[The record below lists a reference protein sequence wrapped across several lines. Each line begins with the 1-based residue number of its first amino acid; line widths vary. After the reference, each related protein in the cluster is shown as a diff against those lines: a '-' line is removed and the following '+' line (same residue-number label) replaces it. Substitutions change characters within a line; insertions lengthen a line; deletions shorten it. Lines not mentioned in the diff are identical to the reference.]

1 MESIFD
7 DPTTQAL
14 AAELARE
21 ADGFAAIDPD
31 VQAFRVRAQ
40 QPLDQLAEAR
50 TARGAARAAPGY
62 PRAHLV
68 AVERQV
74 EAAKA
79 AVTAVGTAAAAAA
92 EDRRR
97 RAARARADHLNAAL
111 ARPEGVDQTAD
122 RFDLQ
127 EARSYLRT
135 LDPAVRAFTL
145 KRHAQE
151 GARPELIRA
160 ALTALEP
167 MVTDGDAREIRERL
181 LARRAPETVRDLLA
195 ERSLRKLANDLDLAV
210 QGYMP
215 ASLARPAP
223 ALRDGP
229 HGVKILDG

>member
-1 MESIFD
+1 MDSIFD
-7 DPTTQAL
+7 DPTTEAL

-31 VQAFRVRAQ
+31 VHGFRVRAQ
-40 QPLDQLAEAR
+40 TELAQLAAAR

-62 PRAHLV
+62 PRAHLA

-74 EAAKA
+74 EQAKA
-79 AVTAVGTAAAAAA
+79 AVRTVEAAVAAAAD
-92 EDRRR
+92 DRAR
-97 RAARARADHLNAAL
+97 RAANVRSAHLNAAL

-122 RFDLQ
+122 RLDLQ
-127 EARSYLRT
+127 EARSFLRS
-135 LDPAVRAFTL
+135 LDPVDRAIRL
-145 KRHAQE
+145 KRAAQE

-167 MVTDGDAREIRERL
+167 MLTDRDAREIRERV
-181 LARRAPETVRDLLA
+181 LARRAPETVRELLA
-195 ERSLRKLANDLDLAV
+195 VRHLRKLASDLDLAV
-210 QGYMP
+210 QGYTP

-229 HGVKILDG
+229 HGVKVLDG